1 MKTSAKTPP
10 TVDEILRGTAHALT
24 IFEPEAIAGFPLFLK
39 RGKPYLECLATG
51 KKRPARPEEIVRQLY
66 LKMLMEKYGYP
77 AGRIAIEEA
86 VQRGSDIHD
95 KLADIVIWD
104 KDDPRAAYIIIE
116 RKKPRRSDGME
127 QLKSYCSAKGSPIGV
142 WTNGGETIHLHRR
155 EPNHYRNL
163 PDIPRADQT
172 LVRVAE

>member
-86 VQRGSDIHD
+86 VQMGSYIHD

-104 KDDPRAAYIIIE
+104 KDDPRAAYIIINVQE
-116 RKKPRRSDGME
+116 TQAFRWPGTTQELLQRQGLPHRGLDQRRRNHPPAPPRAQPLPKPPRHPPRRSNPCP
-127 QLKSYCSAKGSPIGV
+127 SC
-142 WTNGGETIHLHRR
+142 
-155 EPNHYRNL
+155 
-163 PDIPRADQT
+163 
-172 LVRVAE
+172 